1 LTNEN
6 GSSGIKK
13 NTEAPASRNYALSS
27 SRGQSSGEG
36 ALKKITELNDR
47 INSRLESILKN
58 YS

>member
-1 LTNEN
+1 MNEN
-6 GSSGIKK
+6 GSSLSQN
-13 NTEAPASRNYALSS
+13 NTEHLASRNYALSL
-27 SRGQSSGEG
+27 RGQSGEG